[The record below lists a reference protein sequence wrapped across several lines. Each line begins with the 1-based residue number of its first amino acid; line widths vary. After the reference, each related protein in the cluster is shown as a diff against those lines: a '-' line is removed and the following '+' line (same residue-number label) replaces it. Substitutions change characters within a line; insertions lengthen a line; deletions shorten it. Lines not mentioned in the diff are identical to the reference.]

1 MLKRSVRLQKLWAGT
16 LLPLLVAAPHA
27 QAWGLQPKLPEGE
40 VTPQVSPVPPASAV
54 TQTRAEAIRLALEQS
69 PVLQAAG
76 NRIAAA
82 QGNLES
88 ARARPPLQ
96 ADPGVSLS
104 GDSVSAVLTQVFET
118 SGRRGPRTGVARNQF
133 VAAEREGDVTRLT
146 LVRDVSRAYYDLAQS
161 QQSVTLFEE
170 VVGIVRRTRDSVA
183 KQVEVGTIPA
193 QDLIKAETELARAE
207 SEVTRAQAQV
217 QTNRVLLNT
226 LLGRTAEAP
235 ITASEPLMSAPV
247 TADQAALVAQAVSR
261 RPEIALAE
269 ARIAAARDS
278 VRLQR
283 ADYRPDLGVSL
294 LQNTSINGGQ
304 FLNPRGTG
312 VGVSLAFPLFDTGR
326 IRGRVRE
333 AEALVREQESLRAQ
347 AGLDVLRDVGSAYAQ
362 VKATESLV
370 TRYDRDILP
379 RAKNL
384 LEIAQFGYD
393 RGGTTLLE
401 YLEAQRTYRTTR
413 AEYLTVLGDNARA
426 RAELERATGEGLP
439 VAAGGTQ

>member
-54 TQTRAEAIRLALEQS
+54 TLTRAEAIRLALEQS

-283 ADYRPDLGVSL
+283 ADYRLSL
-294 LQNTSINGGQ
+294 S
-304 FLNPRGTG
+304 RC
-312 VGVSLAFPLFDTGR
+312 
-326 IRGRVRE
+326 
-333 AEALVREQESLRAQ
+333 
-347 AGLDVLRDVGSAYAQ
+347 
-362 VKATESLV
+362 
-370 TRYDRDILP
+370 
-379 RAKNL
+379 
-384 LEIAQFGYD
+384 
-393 RGGTTLLE
+393 
-401 YLEAQRTYRTTR
+401 
-413 AEYLTVLGDNARA
+413 
-426 RAELERATGEGLP
+426 
-439 VAAGGTQ
+439 